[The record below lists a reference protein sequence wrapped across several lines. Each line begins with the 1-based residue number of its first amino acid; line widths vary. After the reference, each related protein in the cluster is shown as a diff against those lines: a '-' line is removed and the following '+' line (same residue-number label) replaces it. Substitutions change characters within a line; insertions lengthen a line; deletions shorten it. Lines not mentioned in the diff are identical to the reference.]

1 MLFGALS
8 RTFAVLAAI
17 MIVLIGLQGGAKAVT
32 YNLVLNKVN
41 GPEFGTGSFT
51 ITTPTLGSSGFF
63 GLGGPDLQAMSFNIQ
78 PLNLNF
84 TLANATSAGVSFN
97 FDGTKEVINSINY
110 TGQLASFVFQ
120 LSTGGFNWSFSDSA
134 NSALNSSGTIT
145 ASIATPLPAALPLF
159 ASGGALLGFLGWRR
173 KRSAIATA

>member
-51 ITTPTLGSSGFF
+51 ITTP
-63 GLGGPDLQAMSFNIQ
+63 
-78 PLNLNF
+78 
-84 TLANATSAGVSFN
+84 
-97 FDGTKEVINSINY
+97 
-110 TGQLASFVFQ
+110 
-120 LSTGGFNWSFSDSA
+120 
-134 NSALNSSGTIT
+134 
-145 ASIATPLPAALPLF
+145 
-159 ASGGALLGFLGWRR
+159 R
-173 KRSAIATA
+173 